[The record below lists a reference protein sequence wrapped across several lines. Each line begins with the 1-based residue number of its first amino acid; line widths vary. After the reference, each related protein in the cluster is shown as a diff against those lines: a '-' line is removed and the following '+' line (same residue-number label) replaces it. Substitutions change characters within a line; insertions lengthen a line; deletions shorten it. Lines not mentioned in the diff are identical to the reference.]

1 MGASIRNELKLY
13 GRLFR
18 HAGPYRRHLGALL
31 LLSLMATPVAL
42 FPPLPLKIAVDSL
55 TGAPAVPGF
64 LRALLPESATDSQA
78 AVLTLAVGLLLAIA
92 MLDQCQRLASAVLGA
107 YAGEKLLVEFPG
119 RLFHHVQRLS
129 FFYHATPRPADSAL
143 RINW

>member
-1 MGASIRNELKLY
+1 MGASIRNERKLY

-18 HAGPYRRHLGALL
+18 HAGPYRLHLGALL
-31 LLSLMATPVAL
+31 LLSLLATPVAL
-42 FPPLPLKIAVDSL
+42 FTPLPLKIAVDSL

-92 MLDQCQRLASAVLGA
+92 MLDQCQRLPSP
-107 YAGEKLLVEFPG
+107 LLAPYPAHNLLLNFPSPI
-119 RLFHHVQRLS
+119 LHPLPPPS
-129 FFYHATPRPADSAL
+129 FS
-143 RINW
+143 